1 MQHHL
6 TEALAKVW
14 RRLGSARTPVVED
27 VWQSVRETGGRRGIE
42 EDDAGE
48 PTDRVPRLAPARKAR

>member
-1 MQHHL
+1 MQNHL
-6 TEALAKVW
+6 AEAYA
-14 RRLGSARTPVVED
+14 RARARLTRKRDAVDD

>member
-1 MQHHL
+1 MQNHL
-6 TEALAKVW
+6 AEAHAKA
-14 RRLGSARTPVVED
+14 RARLSRKREPVDD

-48 PTDRVPRLAPARKAR
+48 PTDRVPRLAPARRAR